1 MSNTSLDDS
10 KSLVEGLNC
19 YWQWQT
25 DGNFDA
31 AGAPPSILGA
41 IFQGNVLQNSDSA
54 IYVNSGASQTVFQDT
69 ILMAVGNVITDTI
82 IPGAATGSTATLVS
96 GTLTSN
102 SIAATTLMAVQ
113 VQDSATRGNTIAAG
127 SSILAALS
135 VSGGPS
141 VSGAT
146 ANDAPGDPDSMNWLE
161 TPVTGNM
168 SMSVH
173 ITPIA
178 QAAGTGTL
186 MIRSSLLAASSFLS
200 FGISPSNNLTL
211 QYRVAAEGSA
221 QTFALPAPSGTSWI
235 RLTKIRNAILP
246 EYSTD
251 GIAWTSAHAITI
263 TFPTGQYFMGLG
275 NLSEQG
281 LPTTATFDHF
291 LVEAKAIGKWQR
303 GR

>member
-1 MSNTSLDDS
+1 
-10 KSLVEGLNC
+10 
-19 YWQWQT
+19 
-25 DGNFDA
+25 
-31 AGAPPSILGA
+31 
-41 IFQGNVLQNSDSA
+41 
-54 IYVNSGASQTVFQDT
+54 
-69 ILMAVGNVITDTI
+69 
-82 IPGAATGSTATLVS
+82 
-96 GTLTSN
+96 
-102 SIAATTLMAVQ
+102 
-113 VQDSATRGNTIAAG
+113 
-127 SSILAALS
+127 
-135 VSGGPS
+135 
-141 VSGAT
+141 
-146 ANDAPGDPDSMNWLE
+146 MNWLE